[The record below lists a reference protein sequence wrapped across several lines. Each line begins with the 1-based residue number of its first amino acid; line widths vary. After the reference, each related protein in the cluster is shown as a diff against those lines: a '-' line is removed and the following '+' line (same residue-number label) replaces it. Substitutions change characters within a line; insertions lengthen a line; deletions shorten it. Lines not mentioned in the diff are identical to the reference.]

1 MRNCIFSL
9 ATISTLS
16 GSASAWTNRRGG
28 GINRVNGG
36 VINNNTPS
44 SFILSIRGGANEYET
59 KYESAKCSAIEKA
72 SRKVSI
78 GLCDI
83 FILQSLHDSTSLVHK
98 CLTYHVHITSHNYYN
113 TSIIIIIID

>member
-28 GINRVNGG
+28 GINRVSGG
-36 VINNNTPS
+36 VINNTPS
-44 SFILSIRGGANEYET
+44 SSIILSIRGGANEYET

-72 SRKVSI
+72 SRKVSV
-78 GLCDI
+78 GLFDMSI
-83 FILQSLHDSTSLVHK
+83 AKLHVSASHVHK
-98 CLTYHVHITSHNYYN
+98 CLIYHVHITSHNYYN
-113 TSIIIIIID
+113 TSIINNNTY